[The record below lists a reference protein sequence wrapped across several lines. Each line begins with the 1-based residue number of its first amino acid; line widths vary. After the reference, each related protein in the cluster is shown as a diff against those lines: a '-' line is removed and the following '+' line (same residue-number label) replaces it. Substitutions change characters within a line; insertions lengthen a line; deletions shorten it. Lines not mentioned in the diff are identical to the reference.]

1 MNLDRVHDLVQRQS
15 VDLPGGYAAIAV
27 GRADG
32 PIASAAFVR
41 GEPVDPAP
49 RSPIASLTKPIT
61 ATAIMQLSEAGAIDL
76 DEPIASYVAEF
87 RPEPPGDEP
96 DAAPVTIRHL
106 LSHTSGM
113 SDLPDEVL
121 VTLPPTPAAMLDA
134 MCGQRLMFAPGSA
147 FQYASEPWYL
157 LSAIIERVGS
167 MPYPSFIRDRIL
179 APLGMR
185 LTTFDP
191 RDPGAD
197 HLMPAGHFPSADLGA
212 DDVLALM
219 AGLTMP
225 GGGLWST
232 PDDIVRFGRA
242 MLLGGALDGARVL
255 ERRTLETMTE
265 PQTSG
270 LADFGSGEPVHYGL
284 GWGLRPAGASAS
296 AFAHSGATGSI
307 LIVDPEADI
316 VIVHLRNWWGVAMD
330 ATTETI
336 EAVYASLDG

>member
-1 MNLDRVHDLVQRQS
+1 MNLDRVLDVVQRQS

-32 PIASAAFVR
+32 PLASAAFLR
-41 GEPVDPAP
+41 GEPIDPPP
-49 RSPIASLTKPIT
+49 RSPVASLTKPIT
-61 ATAIMQLSEAGAIDL
+61 ATAIMQLVEAGAVDL
-76 DEPIASYVAEF
+76 DAPIASYVPEF
-87 RPEPPGDEP
+87 RPEPPAGERSV
-96 DAAPVTIRHL
+96 APVTIRHM

-113 SDLPDEVL
+113 SDLPDELL

-134 MCGQRLMFAPGSA
+134 MCAQRLTFAPGSA

-157 LSAIIERVGS
+157 LSAIVERVAS
-167 MPYPSFIRDRIL
+167 VPYPSFIRDRIL

-191 RDPGAD
+191 RDAGAD

-212 DDVLALM
+212 DDVLGLM

-225 GGGLWST
+225 GGSLWST
-232 PDDIVRFGRA
+232 PGDILRFGRA
-242 MLLGGALDGARVL
+242 MLLGGALDGARIL
-255 ERRTLETMTE
+255 ERRALGAMTE
-265 PQTSG
+265 PQAAGVT
-270 LADFGSGEPVHYGL
+270 DFGSGEPVHYGL

-296 AFAHSGATGSI
+296 AFAHSGATGSM
-307 LIVDPEADI
+307 LIVDPEADL
-316 VIVHLRNWWGVAMD
+316 VVVHLRNWWGVAMD
-330 ATTETI
+330 ATTETV